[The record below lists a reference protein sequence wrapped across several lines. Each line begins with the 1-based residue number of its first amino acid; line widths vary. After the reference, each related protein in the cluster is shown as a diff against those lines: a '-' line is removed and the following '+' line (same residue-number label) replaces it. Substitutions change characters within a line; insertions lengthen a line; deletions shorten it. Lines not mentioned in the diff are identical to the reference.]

1 MLMTTQTQ
9 KAAQA
14 EFKPDFLYLKGQ
26 KKRIVDFI
34 EEHGSITQAQAWKYI
49 HCSKLSTRIG
59 EIERRCGYVFNR
71 EKEATEETFFLR
83 YSFAGNLGAE
93 SYRLPTSEEIV
104 RIMRQ
109 KGVIEKKSADS

>member
-1 MLMTTQTQ
+1 MATQSQ

-14 EFKPDFLYLKGQ
+14 EFKPESLYLSGQ
-26 KKRIVDFI
+26 KKKIVDYI
-34 EEHGSITQAQAWKYI
+34 EKHGSITPGEAWDDF
-49 HCSKLSTRIG
+49 HCTKLSTRIG

-71 EKEATEETFFLR
+71 EKETTEQTYYLR

-104 RIMRQ
+104 RIMRE
-109 KGVIEKKSADS
+109 KGVIEDKSAASS